1 MSAKERVLN
10 DTKNSKNSMNS
21 KQAQLQKLFI
31 LSQGPQSKWF
41 EVIKIGGCLE
51 VPKSLESERPSMC

>member
-21 KQAQLQKLFI
+21 KQAKLQKLFI
-31 LSQGPQSKWF
+31 LSQGPQPKWF

-51 VPKSLESERPSMC
+51 VLERLGNERPSVC